1 MLTYEFVEYV
11 ASMNVVRFCVISY
24 YIIVEHQEQYLEL
37 SDFQIFKLRQLTI
50 VTLAEKS
57 TVSNQF
63 YSVHAHHCTI
73 MQPSSFLVHKI
84 AYRLAFL

>member
-1 MLTYEFVEYV
+1 MLVYEFVEYV
-11 ASMNVVRFCVISY
+11 ASIRFCLIIY
-24 YIIVEHQEQYLEL
+24 YIIAEHQELYLEL

-63 YSVHAHHCTI
+63 YSVHAHHATI
-73 MQPSSFLVHKI
+73 
-84 AYRLAFL
+84 